1 MADVMSIVVASSN
14 RSRVTEIEALL
25 ADLPIEVLTT
35 KEALGDAAPQITL
48 DGAVFAASSPDGSS
62 QSFEAHALKK
72 AQAIAAA
79 SMSLTLADAAGLKVD
94 ALGGRPGVRSARFA
108 GEGATDAENNAE
120 LLRRLEEIDDESRT
134 ARFRAAIAVVDPW
147 NPGQPLVVEGRVE
160 GRIART
166 VSGTGGFGYE
176 PLFIVDGAEGD
187 RTLAELSEDERNQLS
202 HRARVLRALAPKL
215 EMLVNAR
222 IEDADAVIEGSYVPP
237 PSTRGGLA

>member
-25 ADLPIEVLTT
+25 AELPIEVLTT
-35 KEALGDAAPQITL
+35 KDALGEAVPPITL
-48 DGAVFAASSPDGSS
+48 GGD
-62 QSFEAHALKK
+62 SFEANALEK
-72 AQAIAAA
+72 AKTIAAA
-79 SMSLTLADAAGLKVD
+79 TMMLTLADAAGLEVD
-94 ALGGRPGVRSARFA
+94 ALGGRPGVRPSRFA
-108 GEGATDAENNAE
+108 GEGATDAENNAA

-147 NPGQPLVVEGRVE
+147 SPGQPIVVEGRVD

-176 PLFIVDGAEGD
+176 PLFIVDGAEGN
-187 RTLAELSEDERNQLS
+187 RTLAELTEDERNQLS

-237 PSTRGGLA
+237 PSTRGGLG